1 MCDVEKIRESF
12 KPDHITTLFVG
23 ESAPAG
29 GDFFYDGN
37 SILFRAMKQAFEGS
51 ESFLK
56 DFQASGFFLDDLILE
71 PANNLEDVARD
82 ALRWNSVPGLA
93 DRIREYQPSAIVTLM
108 RGIELMV
115 IEAIC
120 QSGHNS
126 KTYHVPFPGTG
137 NWKYFQREMQPVIPE
152 LPTLHGKKW
161 KESQTVTIEGKRQS
175 IPLTEGPSRAA
186 ARSYLRGAGF
196 AKDDLHKPI
205 IGIANTWTEIGTCNV
220 HLREIA
226 EALKQGIREAGGTPM
241 EFNTVTISDGITMGT
256 QGMKASLV
264 SREVIAD
271 SIELVARG
279 NLFDG
284 LVGIGGCDKNM
295 PGIIMALC
303 RLDIPGMMLY
313 GGSIAP
319 GKLNGPNGEKIDIT
333 IQNVFEGIGAYAAG
347 KIDDAGLEA
356 LEANA
361 CPGAGACGGQFT
373 ANTMAMSG
381 ELLGISPMEL
391 SGVPATAKNKLEATR
406 AAGRMLMDAVR
417 ANRRPSQIINRKS
430 LENTIA
436 SVAASGGST
445 NAVLHLIAIARELGI
460 DLKMDDF
467 DRISTQTPFIC
478 DLTPAGKYVASDYQ
492 AAGGSRLL
500 AKRMIDAGHADGSM
514 LTISGRTLS
523 EEAALA
529 VETPGQVVIG
539 KFESPIKPNG
549 GLVILKGNL
558 APEGSVMKIAAAN
571 RYEHRGP
578 ARVFECEEDC
588 FAAVQTGKIKPND
601 VLVIRYEGPKGG
613 PGMREMLQVTA
624 AVSGN
629 PELSSTVALLTD
641 GRFSGATRGF
651 TAGHVAPEAFVGGP
665 IAAVREGDIIH
676 FDIPK
681 RTLNVEISDEEMR
694 KRLEGFKAPA
704 LRWPSGVFR
713 KYVDRVKS
721 ASEGATT

>member
-1 MCDVEKIRESF
+1 M
-12 KPDHITTLFVG
+12 T
-23 ESAPAG
+23 AP
-29 GDFFYDGN
+29 
-37 SILFRAMKQAFEGS
+37 
-51 ESFLK
+51 
-56 DFQASGFFLDDLILE
+56 
-71 PANNLEDVARD
+71 
-82 ALRWNSVPGLA
+82 
-93 DRIREYQPSAIVTLM
+93 
-108 RGIELMV
+108 
-115 IEAIC
+115 
-120 QSGHNS
+120 
-126 KTYHVPFPGTG
+126 
-137 NWKYFQREMQPVIPE
+137 
-152 LPTLHGKKW
+152 
-161 KESQTVTIEGKRQS
+161 GKRQS

-205 IGIANTWTEIGTCNV
+205 IGVANTWTEIGTCNV
-220 HLREIA
+220 HLRQIA
-226 EALKQGIREAGGTPM
+226 EWLKEGIREAGGTPM

-319 GKLNGPNGEKIDIT
+319 GKLAGPDGKTVDIT
-333 IQNVFEGIGAYAAG
+333 IQNVFEGIGSHAAG
-347 KIDDAGLEA
+347 RIDDAGLEA
-356 LEANA
+356 LEAAA

-381 ELLGISPMEL
+381 EILGISPIHL
-391 SGVPATAKNKLEATR
+391 SGVPATSPDKRAATIE
-406 AAGRMLMDAVR
+406 AGRMLMDAVR
-417 ANRRPSQIINRKS
+417 ANRRPSQIITRKS

-460 DLKMDDF
+460 PLNVDDF
-467 DRISTQTPFIC
+467 DEISKRTPFIC

-492 AAGGSRLL
+492 AAGGSRVL
-500 AKRMIDAGHADGSM
+500 AQRLIDAGYADGST
-514 LTISGRTLS
+514 LTISGRTLA

-529 VETPGQVVIG
+529 NETPGQVVIHT
-539 KFESPIKPNG
+539 FDHPIKPTG

-558 APEGSVMKIAAAN
+558 APEGCVMKIAAAN
-571 RYEHRGP
+571 RVEHRGP
-578 ARVFECEEDC
+578 ARVFETEEAC
-588 FAAVQTGKIKPND
+588 FAAVQTGQIRPND

-624 AVSGN
+624 AISSN
-629 PELSSTVALLTD
+629 AELSSTVALMTD

-676 FDIPK
+676 FDIPNRK
-681 RTLNVEISDEEMR
+681 LTLEVSEEEIAA
-694 KRLEGFKAPA
+694 RLKGFTPPP
-704 LRWPSGVFR
+704 LRWPKGVFK
-713 KYVDRVKS
+713 KYVDRVTS

>member
-1 MCDVEKIRESF
+1 M
-12 KPDHITTLFVG
+12 
-23 ESAPAG
+23 
-29 GDFFYDGN
+29 
-37 SILFRAMKQAFEGS
+37 
-51 ESFLK
+51 
-56 DFQASGFFLDDLILE
+56 
-71 PANNLEDVARD
+71 
-82 ALRWNSVPGLA
+82 
-93 DRIREYQPSAIVTLM
+93 
-108 RGIELMV
+108 
-115 IEAIC
+115 
-120 QSGHNS
+120 
-126 KTYHVPFPGTG
+126 
-137 NWKYFQREMQPVIPE
+137 
-152 LPTLHGKKW
+152 
-161 KESQTVTIEGKRQS
+161 TIEGKRQS

-186 ARSYLRGAGF
+186 ARSYLRGAGYS
-196 AKDDLHKPI
+196 KDDLHKPI

-220 HLREIA
+220 HLRDVA
-226 EALKQGIREAGGTPM
+226 EALKEGIREAGGTPM
-241 EFNTVTISDGITMGT
+241 EFNTITISDGITMGT

-319 GKLNGPNGEKIDIT
+319 GKLNGPHGEKIDIT
-333 IQNVFEGIGAYAAG
+333 IQNVFEGIGSHAAG
-347 KIDDAGLEA
+347 RIDDAGLEA

-373 ANTMAMSG
+373 ANTMAMSA
-381 ELLGISPMEL
+381 EIMGISPIQL
-391 SGVPATAKNKLEATR
+391 SGVPATSADKHAATR
-406 AAGRMLMDAVR
+406 EAGRILMDAVR
-417 ANRRPSQIINRKS
+417 ANRRPSEIITRKS

-445 NAVLHLIAIARELGI
+445 NAVLHLLAIAREMNIPLTI
-460 DLKMDDF
+460 DDF
-467 DRISTQTPFIC
+467 DAISKRTPYIC
-478 DLTPAGKYVASDYQ
+478 SLTPAGKYVASDYQ

-500 AKRMIDAGHADGSM
+500 AKRLIDAGYADGATLM
-514 LTISGRTLS
+514 ISGKTLA

-529 VETPGQVVIG
+529 EETPGQQVIG
-539 KFESPIKPNG
+539 SFEKPIKPNG

-558 APEGSVMKIAAAN
+558 APEGCVMKIAAAN
-571 RYEHRGP
+571 KYDHRGP
-578 ARVFECEEDC
+578 ARVFESEEEC
-588 FAAVQTGKIKPND
+588 FAVVQAGGIKPGD

-624 AVSGN
+624 AISSN
-629 PELSSTVALLTD
+629 AELSANVALLTD

-665 IAAVREGDIIH
+665 IAAVREGDMIH
-676 FDIPK
+676 FDIPN
-681 RTLNVEISDEEMR
+681 RTLNVEISDKEMAA
-694 KRLEGFKAPA
+694 RLKGFTPPA
-704 LRWPSGVFR
+704 LRWPRGVFR
-713 KYVDRVKS
+713 KYVDRVSS

>member
-1 MCDVEKIRESF
+1 M
-12 KPDHITTLFVG
+12 TL
-23 ESAPAG
+23 
-29 GDFFYDGN
+29 
-37 SILFRAMKQAFEGS
+37 
-51 ESFLK
+51 
-56 DFQASGFFLDDLILE
+56 
-71 PANNLEDVARD
+71 
-82 ALRWNSVPGLA
+82 
-93 DRIREYQPSAIVTLM
+93 
-108 RGIELMV
+108 
-115 IEAIC
+115 
-120 QSGHNS
+120 
-126 KTYHVPFPGTG
+126 
-137 NWKYFQREMQPVIPE
+137 
-152 LPTLHGKKW
+152 
-161 KESQTVTIEGKRQS
+161 EGKRQS

-196 AKDDLHKPI
+196 SKEDLHKPI

-220 HLREIA
+220 HLRDIA
-226 EALKQGIREAGGTPM
+226 EALKEGIREAGGTPM

-284 LVGIGGCDKNM
+284 LAGIGGCDKNM

-319 GKLNGPNGEKIDIT
+319 GKLNGVDIT
-333 IQNVFEGIGAYAAG
+333 IQNVFEGIGSHASG
-347 KIDDAGLEA
+347 RIDDAGLEA
-356 LEANA
+356 LEAAA

-381 ELLGISPMEL
+381 EILGISPIYL
-391 SGVPATAKNKLEATR
+391 SGVPAISLDKHRATR
-406 AAGRMLMDAVR
+406 EAGRILMDAVR
-417 ANRRPSQIINRKS
+417 ANRRPSEIITRTS

-445 NAVLHLIAIARELGI
+445 NAVLHLIAIARELNI
-460 DLKMDDF
+460 PLSVDDF
-467 DRISTQTPFIC
+467 DQISRRTPFIC

-500 AKRMIDAGHADGSM
+500 ARRLIEAGHADGSA
-514 LTISGRTLS
+514 LTISGKTLG

-529 VETPGQVVIG
+529 RETPGQEVIRG
-539 KFESPIKPNG
+539 FDNPIKPTG

-558 APEGSVMKIAAAN
+558 APEGSVMKVAAAN
-571 RYEHRGP
+571 RVEHRGP

-588 FAAVQTGKIKPND
+588 FLAVQSGHIRPND

-624 AVSGN
+624 AISSN
-629 PELSSTVALLTD
+629 PELAASVALMTD

-665 IAAVREGDIIH
+665 IAAVREGDMIH
-676 FDIPK
+676 FDIPN
-681 RTLNVEISDEEMR
+681 RRLTLELSEEEIAA
-694 KRLEGFKAPA
+694 RLKGFQPPP
-704 LRWPSGVFR
+704 LRWPRGVFG
-713 KYVDRVKS
+713 KYVDRVTS

>member
-1 MCDVEKIRESF
+1 MLAPLTTNTADKEK
-12 KPDHITTLFVG
+12 
-23 ESAPAG
+23 
-29 GDFFYDGN
+29 
-37 SILFRAMKQAFEGS
+37 M
-51 ESFLK
+51 
-56 DFQASGFFLDDLILE
+56 
-71 PANNLEDVARD
+71 
-82 ALRWNSVPGLA
+82 
-93 DRIREYQPSAIVTLM
+93 
-108 RGIELMV
+108 
-115 IEAIC
+115 
-120 QSGHNS
+120 
-126 KTYHVPFPGTG
+126 
-137 NWKYFQREMQPVIPE
+137 
-152 LPTLHGKKW
+152 
-161 KESQTVTIEGKRQS
+161 TIEGKRNS

-186 ARSYLRGAGF
+186 ARSYLRGSGF
-196 AKDDLHKPI
+196 SKDDLHKPI

-220 HLREIA
+220 HLRDLA
-226 EALKQGIREAGGTPM
+226 EALKEGIREAGGTPM

-319 GKLNGPNGEKIDIT
+319 GKLDGPHGEKIDIT
-333 IQNVFEGIGAYAAG
+333 IQNVFEGIGAHAAG

-381 ELLGISPMEL
+381 EMLGISPMHL
-391 SGVPATAKNKLEATR
+391 SGVPATASDKLAATR
-406 AAGRMLMDAVR
+406 EAGRMVMDAVR
-417 ANRRPSQIINRKS
+417 ANRRPSQIITRKA

-445 NAVLHLIAIARELGI
+445 NAVLHLIAIAHELGI
-460 DLKMDDF
+460 PLSVDDF
-467 DRISTQTPFIC
+467 DAISKRTPFIC
-478 DLTPAGKYVASDYQ
+478 DLVPAGKYMASHFQ

-500 AKRMIDAGHADGSM
+500 AKRLIDAGRADGST
-514 LTISGRTLS
+514 LTISGRTLAQ
-523 EEAALA
+523 EAALA
-529 VETPGQVVIG
+529 KETPGQVVIHT
-539 KFESPIKPNG
+539 FDKPLKPTG

-558 APEGSVMKIAAAN
+558 APEGCVMKVAAAD
-571 RYEHRGP
+571 RLEHRGP
-578 ARVFECEEDC
+578 ARVFDTEEAC
-588 FAAVQTGKIKPND
+588 FAAVQSNKIKPGD

-624 AVSGN
+624 AVSGH
-629 PELSSTVALLTD
+629 PDLSSTVALLTD

-651 TAGHVAPEAFVGGP
+651 TAGHV
-665 IAAVREGDIIH
+665 
-676 FDIPK
+676 
-681 RTLNVEISDEEMR
+681 
-694 KRLEGFKAPA
+694 
-704 LRWPSGVFR
+704 
-713 KYVDRVKS
+713 
-721 ASEGATT
+721 

>member
-1 MCDVEKIRESF
+1 M
-12 KPDHITTLFVG
+12 
-23 ESAPAG
+23 
-29 GDFFYDGN
+29 
-37 SILFRAMKQAFEGS
+37 
-51 ESFLK
+51 
-56 DFQASGFFLDDLILE
+56 
-71 PANNLEDVARD
+71 
-82 ALRWNSVPGLA
+82 
-93 DRIREYQPSAIVTLM
+93 
-108 RGIELMV
+108 
-115 IEAIC
+115 
-120 QSGHNS
+120 
-126 KTYHVPFPGTG
+126 
-137 NWKYFQREMQPVIPE
+137 
-152 LPTLHGKKW
+152 
-161 KESQTVTIEGKRQS
+161 TIEGKRQS

-186 ARSYLRGAGF
+186 ARSYLRGSGYS
-196 AKDDLHKPI
+196 KEDLHKPI

-226 EALKQGIREAGGTPM
+226 EALKEGIREAGGTPM
-241 EFNTVTISDGITMGT
+241 EFNTITISDGITMGT

-319 GKLNGPNGEKIDIT
+319 GKLNTSNGVIDIT
-333 IQNVFEGIGAYAAG
+333 IQNVFEGIGSHAAG

-381 ELLGISPMEL
+381 EILGISPIQL
-391 SGVPATAKNKLEATR
+391 SGVPATSKDKYAATR
-406 AAGRMLMDAVR
+406 EAGRILMDAVR
-417 ANRRPSQIINRKS
+417 ANRRPSQIITRKS

-445 NAVLHLIAIARELGI
+445 NAVLHLLAIAKELGI
-460 DLKMDDF
+460 ELSIDDF
-467 DRISTQTPFIC
+467 DVISKRTPFIC
-478 DLTPAGKYVASDYQ
+478 DLTPAGKFVASDFQ
-492 AAGGSRLL
+492 TAGGSRLL
-500 AKRMIDAGHADGSM
+500 AKRLIDAGHADGST
-514 LTISGRTLS
+514 LTISGKTLA
-523 EEAALA
+523 EEASLA
-529 VETPGQVVIG
+529 IETPGQQVIHT
-539 KFESPIKPNG
+539 FENPIKPNG

-558 APEGSVMKIAAAN
+558 APEGCVMKIAAAG

-578 ARVFECEEDC
+578 ARVFECEEAC
-588 FAAVQTGKIKPND
+588 FAAVQTGQIKPGN

-624 AVSGN
+624 AISGM

-676 FDIPK
+676 FDILNRK
-681 RTLNVEISDEEMR
+681 LNVEISDDEIAS
-694 KRLEGFKAPA
+694 RLKDFTPPA
-704 LRWPSGVFR
+704 LRWPKGVFR
-713 KYVDRVKS
+713 KYVDRVTS
-721 ASEGATT
+721 AAEGATT

>member
-1 MCDVEKIRESF
+1 M
-12 KPDHITTLFVG
+12 
-23 ESAPAG
+23 
-29 GDFFYDGN
+29 
-37 SILFRAMKQAFEGS
+37 
-51 ESFLK
+51 
-56 DFQASGFFLDDLILE
+56 
-71 PANNLEDVARD
+71 
-82 ALRWNSVPGLA
+82 
-93 DRIREYQPSAIVTLM
+93 
-108 RGIELMV
+108 
-115 IEAIC
+115 
-120 QSGHNS
+120 
-126 KTYHVPFPGTG
+126 
-137 NWKYFQREMQPVIPE
+137 
-152 LPTLHGKKW
+152 
-161 KESQTVTIEGKRQS
+161 TIEGKRQS

-186 ARSYLRGAGF
+186 ARSYLRGVGF
-196 AKDDLHKPI
+196 SKEELHQPI
-205 IGIANTWTEIGTCNV
+205 IGIANTWTEIGTCNM

-226 EALKQGIREAGGTPM
+226 EALKEGIREAGGTPM
-241 EFNTVTISDGITMGT
+241 EFNTITIHDGITMGT

-319 GKLNGPNGEKIDIT
+319 GKLNGPDGREIDIT
-333 IQNVFEGIGAYAAG
+333 IQDVFEGIGSHAAG
-347 KIDDAGLEA
+347 RIDDAGLEA

-381 ELLGISPMEL
+381 EILGISPIKL
-391 SGVPATAKNKLEATR
+391 SGVPATSPEKLAACRE
-406 AAGRMLMDAVR
+406 AGRMLMDAVR
-417 ANRRPSQIINRKS
+417 ANRRPSQIITRKS
-430 LENTIA
+430 IENTIA

-445 NAVLHLIAIARELGI
+445 NAVLHLLAIAREMNIPLTI
-460 DLKMDDF
+460 DDF
-467 DRISTQTPFIC
+467 DIISKRTPYIC
-478 DLTPAGKYVASDYQ
+478 SLTPAGKYVASDYQ

-500 AKRMIDAGHADGSM
+500 AKRLIDAGHADGST
-514 LTISGRTLS
+514 LTISGKTLA

-529 VETPGQVVIG
+529 EETPGQQVIG
-539 KFESPIKPNG
+539 TFEEPIKPNG

-558 APEGSVMKIAAAN
+558 APEGCVMKIAAAN
-571 RYEHRGP
+571 RMDHRGP
-578 ARVFECEEDC
+578 ARVFNCEEDC
-588 FAAVQTGKIKPND
+588 FAAVQTGQIKPGD

-624 AVSGN
+624 AVSSSA
-629 PELSSTVALLTD
+629 ELSAAVALLTD

-676 FDIPK
+676 FDIANRK
-681 RTLNVEISDEEMR
+681 LDVEISEEEMAA
-694 KRLEGFKAPA
+694 RLKGFTPPA
-704 LRWPSGVFR
+704 LRWPRGVFR
-713 KYVDRVKS
+713 KYVDRVTS

>member
-1 MCDVEKIRESF
+1 
-12 KPDHITTLFVG
+12 
-23 ESAPAG
+23 
-29 GDFFYDGN
+29 
-37 SILFRAMKQAFEGS
+37 
-51 ESFLK
+51 
-56 DFQASGFFLDDLILE
+56 
-71 PANNLEDVARD
+71 
-82 ALRWNSVPGLA
+82 
-93 DRIREYQPSAIVTLM
+93 VTL
-108 RGIELMV
+108 
-115 IEAIC
+115 
-120 QSGHNS
+120 
-126 KTYHVPFPGTG
+126 
-137 NWKYFQREMQPVIPE
+137 
-152 LPTLHGKKW
+152 
-161 KESQTVTIEGKRQS
+161 EGKRQS

-220 HLREIA
+220 HLREVA
-226 EALKQGIREAGGTPM
+226 EALKEGIREAGGTPM

-319 GKLNGPNGEKIDIT
+319 GKLNGIDIT
-333 IQNVFEGIGAYAAG
+333 IQNVFEGIGSYAAG
-347 KIDDAGLEA
+347 RIDDAGLEA
-356 LEANA
+356 LEAHA

-381 ELLGISPMEL
+381 EILGISPIQL
-391 SGVPATAKNKLEATR
+391 SGVPATSGDKHAATR
-406 AAGRMLMDAVR
+406 EAGKILMDAVR
-417 ANRRPSQIINRKS
+417 ANLRPSQIITRTS

-445 NAVLHLIAIARELGI
+445 NAVLHLLAIAKEIGIELSI
-460 DLKMDDF
+460 DDF
-467 DRISTQTPFIC
+467 DAISKRTPFIC
-478 DLTPAGKYVASDYQ
+478 DLTPAGKYVAKDYQ

-500 AKRMIDAGHADGSM
+500 AKRLIEAGHADGGT
-514 LTISGRTLS
+514 LTISGKTLA
-523 EEAALA
+523 EEAAQA
-529 VETPGQVVIG
+529 VETPGQVVIHT
-539 KFESPIKPNG
+539 FDNPIKPTG

-558 APEGSVMKIAAAN
+558 APEGCVMKIAAAN
-571 RYEHRGP
+571 RVEHRGP
-578 ARVFECEEDC
+578 ARVFDTEEAC
-588 FAAVQTGKIKPND
+588 FEAVQSGKINPGD

-624 AVSGN
+624 AISSN
-629 PELSSTVALLTD
+629 AELSAHVALLTD

-665 IAAVREGDIIH
+665 IAAVREGDTIH
-676 FDIPK
+676 FDIPN
-681 RTLNVEISDEEMR
+681 RTLTLEVIEEEIAA
-694 KRLEGFKAPA
+694 RLKGFTPPA
-704 LRWPSGVFR
+704 LRWPKGVFR
-713 KYVDRVKS
+713 KYVDRVTS
-721 ASEGATT
+721 ASVGATT

>member
-1 MCDVEKIRESF
+1 M
-12 KPDHITTLFVG
+12 
-23 ESAPAG
+23 
-29 GDFFYDGN
+29 
-37 SILFRAMKQAFEGS
+37 
-51 ESFLK
+51 
-56 DFQASGFFLDDLILE
+56 
-71 PANNLEDVARD
+71 
-82 ALRWNSVPGLA
+82 
-93 DRIREYQPSAIVTLM
+93 
-108 RGIELMV
+108 
-115 IEAIC
+115 
-120 QSGHNS
+120 
-126 KTYHVPFPGTG
+126 
-137 NWKYFQREMQPVIPE
+137 
-152 LPTLHGKKW
+152 
-161 KESQTVTIEGKRQS
+161 TIEGKSQS

-186 ARSYLRGAGF
+186 ARSYLRGSGF
-196 AKDDLHKPI
+196 SKDDLHKPI

-226 EALKQGIREAGGTPM
+226 EAVKEGIREAGGTPM

-319 GKLNGPNGEKIDIT
+319 GKVNGIDIT
-333 IQNVFEGIGAYAAG
+333 IQNVFEGIGSHAAG
-347 KIDDAGLEA
+347 KIDDAQLEA

-381 ELLGISPMEL
+381 EILGISPMHL
-391 SGVPATAKNKLEATR
+391 SGVPATDKDKFAASRE
-406 AAGRMLMDAVR
+406 AGRMIMDAVR
-417 ANRRPSQIINRKS
+417 ANRRPSQIITRKS

-445 NAVLHLIAIARELGI
+445 NAVLHLIAIAREIGL
-460 DLKMDDF
+460 DLSVDDF
-467 DRISTQTPFIC
+467 DAISKKTPFIC
-478 DLTPAGKYVASDYQ
+478 DLVPAGKYMASHFQ

-500 AKRMIDAGHADGSM
+500 AKRLIDAGHADGST
-514 LTISGRTLS
+514 LTISGRTLAQ
-523 EEAALA
+523 EAALA
-529 VETPGQVVIG
+529 TETPGQVVI
-539 KFESPIKPNG
+539 KTFQQPIKPTG

-558 APEGSVMKIAAAN
+558 APEGCVMKIAAAD

-578 ARVFECEEDC
+578 ARVFDCEEDC
-588 FAAVQTGKIKPND
+588 FAAVQGNKVKPGD

-624 AVSGN
+624 AVSGH
-629 PELSSTVALLTD
+629 PDLSHTVALLTD

-665 IAAVREGDIIH
+665 IAAVREGDIIA
-676 FDIPK
+676 FDIK
-681 RTLNVEISDEEMR
+681 NRTLNIEISAEEMSA
-694 KRLEGFKAPA
+694 RLKNFQPPA
-704 LRWPSGVFR
+704 LRWPQGVFR
-713 KYVDRVKS
+713 KYVDRVTS
-721 ASEGATT
+721 ASHGATT